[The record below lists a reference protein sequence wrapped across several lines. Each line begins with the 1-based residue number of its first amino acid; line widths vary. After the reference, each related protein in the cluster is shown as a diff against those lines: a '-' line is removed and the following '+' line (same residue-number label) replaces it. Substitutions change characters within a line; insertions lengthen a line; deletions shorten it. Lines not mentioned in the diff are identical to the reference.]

1 MNSIGRSLQQLPL
14 HVIVEPSVP
23 FLPRIPRF
31 SASAVKQCF
40 FNRFGK
46 WLKGLLGTS
55 LKNLELFTSP
65 ENWRSTSFDGG
76 FVFTL
81 PKLIVLD
88 LQRRQFRFQTL
99 GFGQVSVAFICD
111 FL

>member
-1 MNSIGRSLQQLPL
+1 MPLVDINISIGRSLQQLPL

-46 WLKGLLGTS
+46 WLKCLLGTS
-55 LKNLELFTSP
+55 LKNLELFTLP
-65 ENWRSTSFDGG
+65 GELEIHFFDGG

-81 PKLIVLD
+81 PKLIVLE
-88 LQRRQFRFQTL
+88 LQRRQF
-99 GFGQVSVAFICD
+99 
-111 FL
+111 